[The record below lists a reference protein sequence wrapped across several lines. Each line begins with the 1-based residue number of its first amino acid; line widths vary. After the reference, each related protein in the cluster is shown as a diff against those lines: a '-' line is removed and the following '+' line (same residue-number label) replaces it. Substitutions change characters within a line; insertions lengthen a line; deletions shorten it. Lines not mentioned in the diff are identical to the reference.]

1 MLINTLLSLLRG
13 YHVDLGTVAAQ
24 VISILFVILCILP
37 LHELAHAWVANKLG
51 DPTAKLEGRL
61 TFNPL
66 ASVDPMGAL
75 ALLLF
80 GFGWAKPVPVDSRYF
95 RKPKRDMAI
104 TALAGPVSNLLA
116 AFVGAVLV
124 AIMEA
129 FSPYNGFT
137 NFVYNVLWYYV
148 VVNISLA
155 VFNLIPM
162 PRFSQRPCNVHLL
175 PVSELVCH
183 GDVPAASFRCSF
195 RPPGHSPDLFC
206 QHHLQPGPRPFPAVW
221 AAVSYGE
228 AGIPSARL

>member
-124 AIMEA
+124 AVMEA

-162 PRFSQRPCNVHLL
+162 PPLDGSRIVAAFLSDRAMYTYYRYQNLFVMVMFLLLLSGALSGPLATAQTFFANIVFSLARAPFQLFGLL
-175 PVSELVCH
+175 
-183 GDVPAASFRCSF
+183 
-195 RPPGHSPDLFC
+195 
-206 QHHLQPGPRPFPAVW
+206 
-221 AAVSYGE
+221 
-228 AGIPSARL
+228 

>member
-162 PRFSQRPCNVHLL
+162 PPLDGSRIVAAFLSDRVMYTYYRYQNLFVMVMFLLLLSGALSGPLATAQTFFANIIFSLARAPFQLFGLL
-175 PVSELVCH
+175 
-183 GDVPAASFRCSF
+183 
-195 RPPGHSPDLFC
+195 
-206 QHHLQPGPRPFPAVW
+206 
-221 AAVSYGE
+221 
-228 AGIPSARL
+228 

>member
-104 TALAGPVSNLLA
+104 TALSGPVSNLLA

-162 PRFSQRPCNVHLL
+162 PPLDGSRIVAAFLSDRVMYTYYRYQNLFVMVMFLLLLSGALSGPLATAQTFFANIIFSLARAPFQLFGLL
-175 PVSELVCH
+175 
-183 GDVPAASFRCSF
+183 
-195 RPPGHSPDLFC
+195 
-206 QHHLQPGPRPFPAVW
+206 
-221 AAVSYGE
+221 
-228 AGIPSARL
+228 

>member
-162 PRFSQRPCNVHLL
+162 PPLDGSRIVAAFLSDRLMYTYYRYQNLFVMVMFLLLLSGALSGPLATAQTFFANIIFSLARAPFQLFGLL
-175 PVSELVCH
+175 
-183 GDVPAASFRCSF
+183 
-195 RPPGHSPDLFC
+195 
-206 QHHLQPGPRPFPAVW
+206 
-221 AAVSYGE
+221 
-228 AGIPSARL
+228 

>member
-13 YHVDLGTVAAQ
+13 YHVDIGTVAAQ

-162 PRFSQRPCNVHLL
+162 PPLDGSRIVAAFLSDRAMYTYYRYQNLFVMVMFLLLLSGALSGPLATAQTFFANIIFSLARAPFQLFGLL
-175 PVSELVCH
+175 
-183 GDVPAASFRCSF
+183 
-195 RPPGHSPDLFC
+195 
-206 QHHLQPGPRPFPAVW
+206 
-221 AAVSYGE
+221 
-228 AGIPSARL
+228 

>member
-80 GFGWAKPVPVDSRYF
+80 GFGWAKPVPVDSRSF

-124 AIMEA
+124 AVMEA

-162 PRFSQRPCNVHLL
+162 PPLDGSRIVAAFLSDRAMYTYYRYQNLFVMVMFLLLLSGALSGPLATAQTFFANIIFSLARAPFQLFGLL
-175 PVSELVCH
+175 
-183 GDVPAASFRCSF
+183 
-195 RPPGHSPDLFC
+195 
-206 QHHLQPGPRPFPAVW
+206 
-221 AAVSYGE
+221 
-228 AGIPSARL
+228 

>member
-1 MLINTLLSLLRG
+1 MLIKTLLSLLRG

-124 AIMEA
+124 AVMEA

-162 PRFSQRPCNVHLL
+162 PPLDGSRIVAAFLSDRVMYTYYRYQNLFVMVMFLLLLSGALSGPLATAQTFFANIIFSLARAPFQLFGLL
-175 PVSELVCH
+175 
-183 GDVPAASFRCSF
+183 
-195 RPPGHSPDLFC
+195 
-206 QHHLQPGPRPFPAVW
+206 
-221 AAVSYGE
+221 
-228 AGIPSARL
+228 

>member
-124 AIMEA
+124 AVMEA

-155 VFNLIPM
+155 T
-162 PRFSQRPCNVHLL
+162 L
-175 PVSELVCH
+175 PVDYSTDNDISDSTLLLGYNEKDLASLN
-183 GDVPAASFRCSF
+183 AAILSGNITRC
-195 RPPGHSPDLFC
+195 
-206 QHHLQPGPRPFPAVW
+206 
-221 AAVSYGE
+221 
-228 AGIPSARL
+228 

>member
-124 AIMEA
+124 AVMEA

-162 PRFSQRPCNVHLL
+162 PPLDGSRIVAAFLSDRAMYTYYRYQNLFVMVMFLLLLSGALSGPLATAQTFFANIIFSLARAPFQLFGLL
-175 PVSELVCH
+175 
-183 GDVPAASFRCSF
+183 
-195 RPPGHSPDLFC
+195 
-206 QHHLQPGPRPFPAVW
+206 
-221 AAVSYGE
+221 
-228 AGIPSARL
+228 

>member
-124 AIMEA
+124 AVMEA

-162 PRFSQRPCNVHLL
+162 PPLDGSRIVAAFLSDRAMYTYYRYQNLFVMVMFLLLLSGALSGPLATAQTFFANIIFSLARAPFQLCGLL
-175 PVSELVCH
+175 
-183 GDVPAASFRCSF
+183 
-195 RPPGHSPDLFC
+195 
-206 QHHLQPGPRPFPAVW
+206 
-221 AAVSYGE
+221 
-228 AGIPSARL
+228 

>member
-124 AIMEA
+124 AVMEA
-129 FSPYNGFT
+129 FSPYNSFT

-162 PRFSQRPCNVHLL
+162 PPLDGSRIVGAFLSDRALSTYYRYQNVFVMIMFLL
-175 PVSELVCH
+175 LLSGAMSGPLYTVQ
-183 GDVPAASFRCSF
+183 SFFYRIIMSLAEAPF
-195 RPPGHSPDLFC
+195 RLFG
-206 QHHLQPGPRPFPAVW
+206 L
-221 AAVSYGE
+221 
-228 AGIPSARL
+228 L

>member
-1 MLINTLLSLLRG
+1 MLINTLFSLLRG

-162 PRFSQRPCNVHLL
+162 PPLDGSRIVAAFLSDRAMYTYYRYQNLFVMVMFLLLLSGALSGPLATAQTFFANIIFSLARAPFQLFGLL
-175 PVSELVCH
+175 
-183 GDVPAASFRCSF
+183 
-195 RPPGHSPDLFC
+195 
-206 QHHLQPGPRPFPAVW
+206 
-221 AAVSYGE
+221 
-228 AGIPSARL
+228 

>member
-95 RKPKRDMAI
+95 RNPKRDMAI

-124 AIMEA
+124 AVMEV

-137 NFVYNVLWYYV
+137 NFVYNVLWYDV

-162 PRFSQRPCNVHLL
+162 PPLDGSRIVAAFLSDRVMYTYYRYQNLFVMVMFLLLLSGALSGPLATAQTFFANIIFSLARAPFQLFGLL
-175 PVSELVCH
+175 
-183 GDVPAASFRCSF
+183 
-195 RPPGHSPDLFC
+195 
-206 QHHLQPGPRPFPAVW
+206 
-221 AAVSYGE
+221 
-228 AGIPSARL
+228 

>member
-95 RKPKRDMAI
+95 RNPKRDMAI

-124 AIMEA
+124 AVMEA

-162 PRFSQRPCNVHLL
+162 PPLDGSRIVAAFLSDRAMYTYYRYQNLFVMVMFLLLLSGALSGPLATAQTFFANIIFSLARAPFQLFGLL
-175 PVSELVCH
+175 
-183 GDVPAASFRCSF
+183 
-195 RPPGHSPDLFC
+195 
-206 QHHLQPGPRPFPAVW
+206 
-221 AAVSYGE
+221 
-228 AGIPSARL
+228 

>member
-124 AIMEA
+124 AVMEV

-162 PRFSQRPCNVHLL
+162 PPLDGSRIVAAFLSDRVMYTYYRYQNLFVMVMFLLLLSGALSGPLATAQTFFANIIFSLARAPFQLFGLL
-175 PVSELVCH
+175 
-183 GDVPAASFRCSF
+183 
-195 RPPGHSPDLFC
+195 
-206 QHHLQPGPRPFPAVW
+206 
-221 AAVSYGE
+221 
-228 AGIPSARL
+228 

>member
-37 LHELAHAWVANKLG
+37 LHELAHAWVANKQG

-124 AIMEA
+124 AVMEA

-162 PRFSQRPCNVHLL
+162 PPLDGSRIVAAFLSDRAMYTYYRYQNLFVMVMFLLLLSGALSGPLATAQTFFANIIFSLARAPFQLFGLL
-175 PVSELVCH
+175 
-183 GDVPAASFRCSF
+183 
-195 RPPGHSPDLFC
+195 
-206 QHHLQPGPRPFPAVW
+206 
-221 AAVSYGE
+221 
-228 AGIPSARL
+228 

>member
-116 AFVGAVLV
+116 AFLGAVLV
-124 AIMEA
+124 AVMEA

-162 PRFSQRPCNVHLL
+162 PPLDGSRIAAAFLSDRAMYTYYRYQNLFVMVMFLLLLSGALSGPLATAQTFFANIIFSLARAPFQLFGLL
-175 PVSELVCH
+175 
-183 GDVPAASFRCSF
+183 
-195 RPPGHSPDLFC
+195 
-206 QHHLQPGPRPFPAVW
+206 
-221 AAVSYGE
+221 
-228 AGIPSARL
+228 

>member
-116 AFVGAVLV
+116 AFVGAGLV
-124 AIMEA
+124 AVMEA

-162 PRFSQRPCNVHLL
+162 PPLDGSRIVAAFLSDRAMYTYYRYQNLFVMVMFLLLLSGALSGPLATAQTFFANIIFSLARAPFQLFGLL
-175 PVSELVCH
+175 
-183 GDVPAASFRCSF
+183 
-195 RPPGHSPDLFC
+195 
-206 QHHLQPGPRPFPAVW
+206 
-221 AAVSYGE
+221 
-228 AGIPSARL
+228 

>member
-80 GFGWAKPVPVDSRYF
+80 GFGWAKPVPVDSRYI
-95 RKPKRDMAI
+95 RNPKRDMAI

-124 AIMEA
+124 AVMEA

-162 PRFSQRPCNVHLL
+162 PPLDGSRIVAAFLSDRAMYTYYRYQNLFVMVMFLLLLSGALSGPLATAQTFFANIIFSLARAPFQLFGLL
-175 PVSELVCH
+175 
-183 GDVPAASFRCSF
+183 
-195 RPPGHSPDLFC
+195 
-206 QHHLQPGPRPFPAVW
+206 
-221 AAVSYGE
+221 
-228 AGIPSARL
+228 

>member
-124 AIMEA
+124 AVMEA

-162 PRFSQRPCNVHLL
+162 PPLDGSRIVAAFLSDRAMYTYYRYQNLFVMVMFLLLLSGALSGPLATAQTFFANIIFSLARTPFQLFGLL
-175 PVSELVCH
+175 
-183 GDVPAASFRCSF
+183 
-195 RPPGHSPDLFC
+195 
-206 QHHLQPGPRPFPAVW
+206 
-221 AAVSYGE
+221 
-228 AGIPSARL
+228 

>member
-104 TALAGPVSNLLA
+104 TALAGPVSNLLRR
-116 AFVGAVLV
+116 GGLGGGYGGVL
-124 AIMEA
+124 
-129 FSPYNGFT
+129 P
-137 NFVYNVLWYYV
+137 L
-148 VVNISLA
+148 
-155 VFNLIPM
+155 
-162 PRFSQRPCNVHLL
+162 
-175 PVSELVCH
+175 
-183 GDVPAASFRCSF
+183 
-195 RPPGHSPDLFC
+195 
-206 QHHLQPGPRPFPAVW
+206 
-221 AAVSYGE
+221 
-228 AGIPSARL
+228 

>member
-124 AIMEA
+124 AVMEA

-162 PRFSQRPCNVHLL
+162 PPLDGSRIVAAFLSDRAMYTYYRYQNLFVMVMFLLLLSGALSGPLATAQTFFVNIIFSLARAPFQLFGLL
-175 PVSELVCH
+175 
-183 GDVPAASFRCSF
+183 
-195 RPPGHSPDLFC
+195 
-206 QHHLQPGPRPFPAVW
+206 
-221 AAVSYGE
+221 
-228 AGIPSARL
+228 

>member
-124 AIMEA
+124 AVMEA

-162 PRFSQRPCNVHLL
+162 PPLDGSRIVAAFLSDRAMYTYYRYQNLFVMVMFLLLLSGALSGPLATAQTLFANIIFSLARAPFQLFGLL
-175 PVSELVCH
+175 
-183 GDVPAASFRCSF
+183 
-195 RPPGHSPDLFC
+195 
-206 QHHLQPGPRPFPAVW
+206 
-221 AAVSYGE
+221 
-228 AGIPSARL
+228 